1 MTAYFIG
8 CNNVQGIEDEG
19 ATVATS
25 TQSKDVEIQINGAN
39 VTDKLTA
46 ILLVE
51 KLSSSSPPATAR
63 PEARAPGPRC
73 SHGRHAQ

>member
-19 ATVATS
+19 ATIATS

-46 ILLVE
+46 VILVQKLLIMLVTGNGT
-51 KLSSSSPPATAR
+51 SGSQGTWPPV
-63 PEARAPGPRC
+63 
-73 SHGRHAQ
+73 